1 MEKFSKKT
9 LLNYVNGAGLYGAAP
24 TGSSVVKFAWASTLN
39 KIGTGGDGTITF
51 YADANKTGIIAV
63 GDQIVS
69 SKIFDVTSADKVG
82 GKTGEKTIT
91 VTYFD
96 NAAKNTA
103 TTTFDVVDAAAA
115 KAYFEGYFATSNT
128 IDVSNGVANVRVD
141 GTTVLVDSND
151 GLKSGLKLVYVPASA
166 QSGETPAVDAH
177 IALSDN
183 SDKELYTIPVASI
196 VGNGVLD
203 HSTYDKEKNILHL
216 FFKTS
221 KAGVFNEIEIPVGE
235 ILDINDIIIADDS
248 SIYLNVTPDASVV
261 NLGVKLQDVSTADA
275 DHNGLASA
283 KAVREYVDSK
293 TTDLAVKAE
302 GDAYV
307 DATVDAGDNKKINV
321 AATDKTKAA
330 VALAETAL
338 QSINKTGTSK
348 TYIDLTIGEN
358 TLDGSTQSLEINET
372 ALVQKF
378 VDTDASID
386 ALQAKDVE
394 IDASIDALQAKDVEI
409 DASIDALQAKDE
421 EIDASIDALQ
431 AKDEEI
437 DASIDALQA
446 KDAEI
451 DGSLGR
457 LNSSVSAIE
466 TAIAGMN
473 ADLSVNALDG
483 SIGITLSETDGKV
496 TAIGV
501 TATKAETTFTPASEH
516 AQASLGSTSGIL
528 TGSAIEDIVAYV
540 NAKSSDLDSSV
551 TGKDTKEFVIVNTVQ
566 TDGALSA
573 ENVTVVYGDYNDP
586 QTDGLATTSATK
598 TYVDTKIQSLDLAND
613 VADASAVDGAGFV
626 KTVIS
631 ETDGIVKNESVTVTY
646 GDYSTHANGIA
657 KTADTSVFVEKQIT
671 AALTWQV
678 LN

>member
-51 YADANKTGIIAV
+51 YADANNTGIIAV

-69 SKIFDVTSADKVG
+69 SKIFDVTSADKAG
-82 GKTGEKTIT
+82 GKAGEKTIT
-91 VTYFD
+91 VTYF
-96 NAAKNTA
+96 NAATKTTA

-115 KAYFEGYFATSNT
+115 KAYFEDYFATSNT

-203 HSTYDKEKNILHL
+203 HSTYDKEKNVLHL

-221 KAGVFNEIEIPVGE
+221 KVGVFNEVEIPVGE

-338 QSINKTGTSK
+338 QGINKTETTK
-348 TYIDLTIGEN
+348 TYIDLTIGEK

-386 ALQAKDVE
+386 ALQTKDVE

-431 AKDEEI
+431 AKDV
-437 DASIDALQA
+437 
-446 KDAEI
+446 EI

-466 TAIAGMN
+466 TAIAGMD
-473 ADLSVNALDG
+473 AELSVNALDG

-501 TATKAETTFTPASEH
+501 TATKAETTFTPASENT
-516 AQASLGSTSGIL
+516 QASLESTSGIL

-540 NAKSSDLDSSV
+540 DAKSGALDSSV

-598 TYVDTKIQSLDLAND
+598 TYVDTEIQSLDLAND
-613 VADASAVDGAGFV
+613 AADASAVDGAGFV

-646 GDYSTHANGIA
+646 GDYNAHTNGIA
-657 KTADTSVFVEKQIT
+657 KTADTSVFVGEQIT

>member
-9 LLNYVNGAGLYGAAP
+9 LLNYVNGAGLYGAIP
-24 TGSSVVKFAWASTLN
+24 TGSSVVKFAWASTLK

-51 YADANKTGIIAV
+51 YADANNTGIIAV

-69 SKIFDVTSADKVG
+69 SKIFDVTSANKVG
-82 GKTGEKTIT
+82 GKDGEKTIT

-203 HSTYDKEKNILHL
+203 HSTYDKEKNVLHL

-221 KAGVFNEIEIPVGE
+221 KAGVFNEVEIPVGE

-307 DATVDAGDNKKINV
+307 NATVDAGDNKKINV

-338 QSINKTGTSK
+338 QGINKTETAK
-348 TYIDLTIGEN
+348 TYIDLTIG
-358 TLDGSTQSLEINET
+358 TKTQDTSTQSLEINET

-378 VDTDASID
+378 VDT
-386 ALQAKDVE
+386 
-394 IDASIDALQAKDVEI
+394 
-409 DASIDALQAKDE
+409 
-421 EIDASIDALQ
+421 DASIDALQ

-646 GDYSTHANGIA
+646 GDYNAHTNGIA
-657 KTADTSVFVEKQIT
+657 KTADTSVFVGEQIT

>member
-24 TGSSVVKFAWASTLN
+24 TSSSVVKFAWASTLD

-203 HSTYDKEKNILHL
+203 HSTYDKEKNVLHL

-221 KAGVFNEIEIPVGE
+221 KAGVFNEVEIPVGE

-307 DATVDAGDNKKINV
+307 NATVDAGDNKKINV

-338 QSINKTGTSK
+338 QGINKTETAK
-348 TYIDLTIGEN
+348 TYIDLTIG
-358 TLDGSTQSLEINET
+358 TKTQDTSTQSLEINET

-394 IDASIDALQAKDVEI
+394 IDASIDALQAKDV
-409 DASIDALQAKDE
+409 

-501 TATKAETTFTPASEH
+501 TATKANVTFDNSGDKPA
-516 AQASLGSTSGIL
+516 LTSTSGLL
-528 TGSAIEDIVAYV
+528 TGDAIAPIKNYIDTIAEQGFEG
-540 NAKSSDLDSSV
+540 LDSQIV
-551 TGKDTKEFVIVNTVQ
+551 EKD
-566 TDGALSA
+566 ASSY
-573 ENVTVVYGDYNDP
+573 VTVTTGIV
-586 QTDGLATTSATK
+586 DGKL
-598 TYVDTKIQSLDLAND
+598 L
-613 VADASAVDGAGFV
+613 DASSAVAVQYADLTAAPSQV
-626 KTVIS
+626 TVN
-631 ETDGIVKNESVTVTY
+631 TDGIVRGTDVKSVIEGVLKWVT
-646 GDYSTHANGIA
+646 
-657 KTADTSVFVEKQIT
+657 
-671 AALTWQV
+671 L
-678 LN
+678 

>member
-24 TGSSVVKFAWASTLN
+24 TGSSVVKFAWASTLA

-51 YADANKTGIIAV
+51 YAGANNTGIIAV

-69 SKIFDVTSADKVG
+69 SKIFDVTSADKAG
-82 GKTGEKTIT
+82 GKAGEKTIT

-103 TTTFDVVDAAAA
+103 TTVFDVVDAAAA

-151 GLKSGLKLVYVPASA
+151 GLKSGLKLVYIPASA

-183 SDKELYTIPVASI
+183 SGTELYTIPVASI

-203 HSTYDKEKNILHL
+203 HSTYDKEKNVLHL

-221 KAGVFNEIEIPVGE
+221 KAGVFNEVEIPVGE

-338 QSINKTGTSK
+338 QGINKTETSK
-348 TYIDLTIGEN
+348 TYIDLTIG
-358 TLDGSTQSLEINET
+358 TKTQDSSTQSLEINET

-394 IDASIDALQAKDVEI
+394 IDASIDALQAKD
-409 DASIDALQAKDE
+409 
-421 EIDASIDALQ
+421 
-431 AKDEEI
+431 
-437 DASIDALQA
+437 
-446 KDAEI
+446 AEI

-466 TAIAGMN
+466 TAIANMD
-473 ADLSVNALDG
+473 ADLSENVLNG
-483 SIGITLSETDGKV
+483 SIGITLKEENGKV
-496 TAIGV
+496 TAIGI
-501 TATKAETTFTPASEH
+501 TATEAETTFTPASEH
-516 AQASLGSTSGIL
+516 EHTQASLESTSGIL

-540 NAKSSDLDSSV
+540 DAKSGALDSSV

-573 ENVTVVYGDYNDP
+573 ENVTVVYGNYDDP
-586 QTDGLATTSATK
+586 QTNGIATTSATK
-598 TYVDTKIQSLDLAND
+598 TYVDTEIQSLDLSKDA
-613 VADASAVDGAGFV
+613 ADASAVDGAGFV

-646 GDYSTHANGIA
+646 GDYDAHTNGIA
-657 KTADTSVFVEKQIT
+657 KTDDTSVFVGKQIT